1 MKRKELVE
9 VKPYEI
15 SSKNDNYK
23 LLRIFNQDF
32 KKQYEIIIEG
42 LRKLPALID
51 IAKSLKVQEYLVAD
65 PNNVQS
71 RKLAEGLLKIMKD
84 KDGNLLASL
93 QNVDSNKI
101 DSNLRLKDLKLTP
114 EVNKAI
120 NNFIMQQQMAQII
133 NMINNVQSSIN
144 RVISGQ
150 QDDRIA
156 ICYSAEQQLINA
168 RIIRNEKIRQLC
180 YVNAIKSA
188 EDARNML
195 MLDLKRNLDFVN
207 NLTEKKTEMIF
218 SKTSTNDVHKRI
230 QEIDKGFSI
239 LTKATLVESAI
250 FYELAEKNAMLNCL
264 SSHVEFIN
272 KNFNRKTILKLN
284 SNAKESSDYW
294 FKQLPKTTKKLGFL
308 IETLGNSYEEK
319 NLLNNNETSLFAQM
333 EEN

>member
-180 YVNAIKSA
+180 YVSAIKSA